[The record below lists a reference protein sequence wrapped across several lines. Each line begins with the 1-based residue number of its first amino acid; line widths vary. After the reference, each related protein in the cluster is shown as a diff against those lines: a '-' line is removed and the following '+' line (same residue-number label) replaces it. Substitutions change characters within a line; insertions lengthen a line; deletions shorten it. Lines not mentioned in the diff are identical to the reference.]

1 MNMQVAF
8 AVSCATTGFIVR
20 GCSKMVLSF
29 LHAMHRIVEH
39 KPSTFTLLRLARV
52 NNSTRVFLEE
62 FLFEFLKLVA
72 ISLVVKFSYSYIH
85 ASAAGFVSRCWGLVG
100 RFVIQV
106 LHPQSWYPHS
116 IYTFRDR
123 FVQLCTLPWS
133 LIPLR
138 LMVSIIIKPVL
149 TDFMHQWVIPTDQML
164 QPNFASTRLQARV
177 HFAENLSKSTNKIE
191 IVENKDLLTH
201 LNGPIHLSHV
211 KSPDLQ
217 DATTLSN
224 LKAADENLVGQEKS
238 PRSEFPGSTDEIVTE
253 VTGTLVSESANPF
266 VRAGTA
272 VVSFFGSFGRLIQGD
287 KSIEDY
293 ESDDQSNSSSCYMSA
308 DESTTHPPTWRSIRT
323 PGTSH
328 KSYSSDGS

>member
-1 MNMQVAF
+1 
-8 AVSCATTGFIVR
+8 
-20 GCSKMVLSF
+20 
-29 LHAMHRIVEH
+29 
-39 KPSTFTLLRLARV
+39 
-52 NNSTRVFLEE
+52 
-62 FLFEFLKLVA
+62 
-72 ISLVVKFSYSYIH
+72 
-85 ASAAGFVSRCWGLVG
+85 
-100 RFVIQV
+100 
-106 LHPQSWYPHS
+106 
-116 IYTFRDR
+116 
-123 FVQLCTLPWS
+123 
-133 LIPLR
+133 
-138 LMVSIIIKPVL
+138 MVSIIIKPVL

-224 LKAADENLVGQEKS
+224 LKAADENLVSQEKS
-238 PRSEFPGSTDEIVTE
+238 PRSEFPGSTDEIVTK

-308 DESTTHPPTWRSIRT
+308 DESTTQRPTWRSIRT